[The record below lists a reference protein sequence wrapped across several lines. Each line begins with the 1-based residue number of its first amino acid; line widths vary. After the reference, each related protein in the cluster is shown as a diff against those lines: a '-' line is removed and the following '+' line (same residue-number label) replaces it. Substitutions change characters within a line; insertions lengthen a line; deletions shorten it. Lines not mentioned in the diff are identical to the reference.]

1 MKTEI
6 NVIVDQLLVEWGV
19 GRMTNRE
26 FWTEFAIEAARRAV
40 AARHREYTK
49 VADHRSPTTGSAS
62 IADL

>member
-6 NVIVDQLLVEWGV
+6 NVIVDKLLAEWAV

-40 AARHREYTK
+40 VAARTENTR
-49 VADHRSPTTGSAS
+49 RLPTTGSAS

>member
-6 NVIVDQLLVEWGV
+6 NVIVDKLLVEWGV

-40 AARHREYTK
+40 AAGTENTR
-49 VADHRSPTTGSAS
+49 RSPTTGSANRL
-62 IADL
+62 DRY